1 MRSKLIYAAAA
12 PAAMAAAALVA
23 ACGGSS
29 PSSSSSST
37 PASSPSPT
45 AVAASQVLPK
55 MEAAVKA
62 AKSVHMSGKAPNGSQ
77 HVTFDVSFFGKSG
90 VAGSVGENGESFYI
104 LSESGRTF
112 IKINAGF
119 LKVAHAPASA
129 CATVCGKYVELPAS
143 EAKQITGS
151 FTLPA
156 LASQVFSK
164 LPSAGSA
171 AVMFTPATAGGQQVL
186 QWTKGKTTVSVAATG
201 TPYPLVISDNS
212 GDSVNFTQWNAVTAP
227 ALPPASKII
236 NISQL

>member
-143 EAKQITGS
+143 RGEADHRVLHPPRAGQPG
-151 FTLPA
+151 LQQAAECRQRCGDVHAGHGRRP
-156 LASQVFSK
+156 
-164 LPSAGSA
+164 AGSA
-171 AVMFTPATAGGQQVL
+171 VDQGQDHRQRGGDRDAL
-186 QWTKGKTTVSVAATG
+186 S
-201 TPYPLVISDNS
+201 P
-212 GDSVNFTQWNAVTAP
+212 GDFR
-227 ALPPASKII
+227 
-236 NISQL
+236 